1 MKLSLIPS
9 PSACVYTE
17 EYLLE
22 AFGDMRFSFQ
32 VYQGIIEHTNDYEI
46 YGWTKGRTMEEV
58 VEWTEKK
65 EAEESEFIR
74 LAKEA
79 KRNFYTKQQERILQY
94 EEERNKRKAWEAEHY
109 TEGEKGEGWFA
120 S

>member
-9 PSACVYTE
+9 PSACVNTE

-22 AFGDMRFSFQ
+22 AFDMRFNFQ

-46 YGWTKGRTMEEV
+46 YGWAKGRTIEEV
-58 VEWTEKK
+58 TEWTKKK
-65 EAEESEFIR
+65 EAEESELVR

-79 KRNFYTKQQERILQY
+79 KRNFYTRQQERLLQY
-94 EEERNKRKAWEAEHY
+94 EEERKKRKAWEAEHW
-109 TEGEKGEGWFA
+109 TEMEKGEGYFH
-120 S
+120 